1 MDYYSEGILN
11 GICVIIDD
19 EAEKEDTDANELVKS
34 IKKEGA
40 LVATYDHIPQD
51 ETIDYLCNASYIIVD
66 WDYSKAD
73 LPEGTSLGEQG
84 QTSNKQNVL
93 TFLQEI
99 LDKFFIPI
107 FLITGKELDDVR
119 SNMIQV
125 GLLSETEPNRIIL
138 KTKDEISDYSS
149 LKLCIE
155 QWLSTTPSALALK
168 IWEKEAI
175 IAKHKMFNVL
185 YQASPAWVGV
195 LRESIEADS
204 TGDELASN
212 YDFQAMLN
220 NNFINRMKAGKYK
233 EINCEVAEKPA
244 KEEIRNV
251 IEGER
256 FIKYDG
262 DYPDISYVGDIYKS
276 NTQDQK
282 EYYLNIRAQCSLLHG
297 EKPVLYVIKGTPFEL
312 SSISNRQ
319 RIKLKYKEDG
329 NAIRIHKDNYQIK
342 LLEEYNQ
349 KETKEFNDKMETMEN
364 ATFFS
369 QGELISKKKEA
380 FVSCIDNQ
388 YVVRFDFNTFETK
401 EKEDLEKKATRIGRL
416 IPPYITKIQ
425 QECAAYIVRE
435 GIMPLPR
442 SLFFDED

>member
-138 KTKDEISDYSS
+138 KTKDEISD
-149 LKLCIE
+149 
-155 QWLSTTPSALALK
+155 
-168 IWEKEAI
+168 
-175 IAKHKMFNVL
+175 
-185 YQASPAWVGV
+185 
-195 LRESIEADS
+195 
-204 TGDELASN
+204 
-212 YDFQAMLN
+212 
-220 NNFINRMKAGKYK
+220 
-233 EINCEVAEKPA
+233 
-244 KEEIRNV
+244 
-251 IEGER
+251 
-256 FIKYDG
+256 
-262 DYPDISYVGDIYKS
+262 
-276 NTQDQK
+276 
-282 EYYLNIRAQCSLLHG
+282 
-297 EKPVLYVIKGTPFEL
+297 
-312 SSISNRQ
+312 
-319 RIKLKYKEDG
+319 
-329 NAIRIHKDNYQIK
+329 
-342 LLEEYNQ
+342 
-349 KETKEFNDKMETMEN
+349 
-364 ATFFS
+364 
-369 QGELISKKKEA
+369 
-380 FVSCIDNQ
+380 
-388 YVVRFDFNTFETK
+388 
-401 EKEDLEKKATRIGRL
+401 
-416 IPPYITKIQ
+416 
-425 QECAAYIVRE
+425 
-435 GIMPLPR
+435 
-442 SLFFDED
+442 